1 MAEKKEATAKAE
13 PKIVTPKDDALEGA
27 NVNGDLGA
35 AEVQAKMDQ
44 ETEQGFRGVK
54 VDPTPNENYTVSG
67 VTSGA
72 PTPETDADAAAEAD
86 AQVRRLGTD
95 DPHGKFTKSK

>member
-1 MAEKKEATAKAE
+1 MAKKES
-13 PKIVTPKDDALEGA
+13 TPEA
-27 NVNGDLGA
+27 
-35 AEVQAKMDQ
+35 QAQAQADV

-72 PTPETDADAAAEAD
+72 PTPETDEAAASAAHEA
-86 AQVRRLGTD
+86 QQQLGSNS
-95 DPHGKFTKSK
+95 SK